1 MSSDTLLLNADY
13 KPLSLSPLSTLT
25 WQESIKL
32 IWLDKINVVE
42 WHNDWEVHSPNHT
55 MKVPSV
61 IAVREYIQQDREGI
75 NFSRRNVF
83 IRDHYTCQY
92 CLDAFQ
98 QKELT
103 LDHVIPRSKGGKS
116 GWDNM
121 VTACKKCNLAK
132 GSRTDIKPVKT
143 PIKPNFYSLM
153 AQKNFTL
160 SIRYPIWLKYLDWP
174 DEYVKIVA

>member
-42 WHNDWEVHSPNHT
+42 WHDDWEVHSPSRT

-61 IAVREYIQQDREGI
+61 IAVREYVQQDREGI

-92 CLDAFQ
+92 CSYPFNS
-98 QKELT
+98 KELT

-121 VTACKKCNLAK
+121 VTACKKCNLSK
-132 GSRTDIKPVKT
+132 GSRTDIKPVRM

-153 AQKNFTL
+153 SQKNFTL
-160 SIRYPIWLKYLDWP
+160 RIKYPVWLDYLDWP
-174 DEYVKIVA
+174 EEYIKLVA

>member
-42 WHNDWEVHSPNHT
+42 WHDNWEVHSPSRT

-61 IAVREYIQQDREGI
+61 IAVREYVQQDREGI

-92 CLDAFQ
+92 CLHPFNS
-98 QKELT
+98 KELT

-121 VTACKKCNLAK
+121 VTACKKCN
-132 GSRTDIKPVKT
+132 PVSYT
-143 PIKPNFYSLM
+143 HL
-153 AQKNFTL
+153 TL
-160 SIRYPIWLKYLDWP
+160 PTRRG
-174 DEYVKIVA
+174 V